1 MVTPPRFRLKAEVI
15 ARPDG
20 PQAQSYPFARIW
32 VDTGVFHLDTPYDYA
47 VPEILSDYVVTGVR
61 VQVPFNG
68 REVEGIVLERSEA
81 LQTSGRIKVISKVL
95 SPHPVATVQSLKLIE
110 RVAKH
115 WAANPWDILRS
126 AIPPRVANID
136 RTYSPV
142 QEKTQEVVKDSG
154 IFTYIAF
161 DPYKDPAKGV
171 ALLITRSLRTGS
183 VLVIAPDER
192 DIDAIC
198 KYISESK
205 SEYIRLDS
213 SLPRADR
220 YRNYLTAMDARNTI
234 VIGARGAIF
243 TQVRDLRTVIIYKES
258 SHEHFEVRTPGW
270 NVRDVAILRK
280 KTENVSVIFTGY
292 VPSLELSTL
301 IDSKHLTYITHSQRM
316 PVKAFSSN
324 DGALLPGR
332 IFSEIRKGLALGPVL
347 FLMPRKGYGNAL
359 LCARCRNLAMCKCG
373 ARLIVPSKGASPL
386 CVLCATTYPN
396 WKCAWCQHDKQYV
409 AGRGIERAA
418 EEISRA
424 FPGVPTLLSFGGVIK
439 THVDNKPALVL
450 ATPGAIP
457 LVNGGYGAVVIL
469 EGLKFFSHPDLRS
482 QERARE
488 LFFES
493 AAMINPE
500 GALLLSIDESH
511 PIVATIARW
520 NPGTMIRR
528 ELAERME
535 IPLPPFV
542 TSVVISGPTKD
553 FTSIA
558 SGLRKAIDDLRLP
571 GSVKVYGPTNLGKG
585 LAKIVLYCPH
595 IDSQALTI
603 FLHELQRRRSIAKKE
618 HLSIRIDPY
627 SL

>member
-1 MVTPPRFRLKAEVI
+1 MPPRFRLKAEVI
-15 ARPDG
+15 ARPTG
-20 PQAQSYPFARIW
+20 PAAQSYPFARIW

-47 VPEILSDYVVTGVR
+47 VPEILSDQVVTGVR

-68 REVEGIVLERSEA
+68 REVEGVVLERMEA
-81 LQTSGRIKVISKVL
+81 SQTSGRIKAISKLL
-95 SPHPVATVQSLKLIE
+95 SPHPVASVQSLQLIE

-126 AIPPRVANID
+126 AIPPRVAGVD
-136 RTYSPV
+136 QTYSRG
-142 QEKTQEVVKDSG
+142 QEKLGEVLKNSG
-154 IFTYIAF
+154 SFIYNAF
-161 DPYKDPAKGV
+161 DPYKDPAQDL
-171 ALLITRSLRTGS
+171 ALLIIGSLRTGS

-198 KYISESK
+198 KHIVENG

-213 SLPRADR
+213 SLPRAER
-220 YRNYLTAMDARNTI
+220 YRNYLQAMEAKTAI

-243 TQVRDLRTVIIYKES
+243 TPIQNLRTIIVYKES
-258 SHEHFEVRTPGW
+258 SHEHFEIRTPGW

-280 KTENVSVIFTGY
+280 ENENVDIIFTGY
-292 VPSLELSTL
+292 VPSLELSAF
-301 IDSKHLTYITHSQRM
+301 IDSKDMTYTTHAYRL
-316 PVKAFSSN
+316 PVKAFSSH

-332 IFSEIRKGLALGPVL
+332 IFGEIRKGLALGPVL

-359 LCARCRNLAMCKCG
+359 LCAHCKNLAICECG
-373 ARLIVPSKGASPL
+373 ARLIVASKAAVPV
-386 CVLCATTYPN
+386 CVLCARAYPD
-396 WKCAWCQHDKQYV
+396 WKCAWCQRDKQYV
-409 AGRGIERAA
+409 AARGIERAA

-424 FPGVPTLLSFGGVIK
+424 FPGISTLLSFGDVIK
-439 THVDNKPALVL
+439 GHIDNRPALVL
-450 ATPGAIP
+450 ATPGAAP
-457 LVNGGYGAVVIL
+457 TVDGGYGAVVML

-493 AAMINPE
+493 AAMINPK
-500 GALLLSIDESH
+500 GAVLLSIDESH
-511 PIVATIARW
+511 PIVATLTRW
-520 NPGTMIRR
+520 NPGVMIRR
-528 ELAERME
+528 ELAERLE

-542 TSVVISGPTKD
+542 ASVVISGPAKD

-558 SGLRKAIDDLRLP
+558 AGLRKAISDQRLP
-571 GSVKVYGPTNLGKG
+571 ESVKVYGPTNLDKG
-585 LAKIVLYCPH
+585 LAKIVLYCPQ
-595 IDSQALTI
+595 IDSRTLTI

-618 HLSIRIDPY
+618 HLGIWIDPY